1 MCVSWSAHFHH
12 PRRIYWKTPQE
23 EGCTIKTVIY
33 LDVLLLV
40 NFLVAYLLLQ
50 AAGVLTGQRAA
61 FARMLT
67 GSVCA
72 AVSALILFAP
82 ELSYPVQIM
91 YKLATALAIAAL
103 TFGWRDK
110 LRLLAAACWYA
121 ALNILL
127 AGLVVLIIFQTGTT
141 LLQTGN
147 LAVYLRVSP
156 LLLLG
161 LSGLCCG
168 AVEVGLRFF
177 RRRPAKQE
185 TVGLEFELCGTCIHL
200 RAMLDT
206 GCHLTDPITCMPVL
220 VVSLTDAG
228 SRLPPEIRQFLAGWF
243 AGGDKT
249 DPPAGAQLRLIPCS
263 TAAQRSLLPG
273 FAVQGIGLI
282 TENGVLGLGIVM
294 KTHSLNPKTTRVYY
308 ELIAPDSTKVL
319 DGYKD
324 LTLDMRREDTVRIMQ
339 VVPRSQMW
347 SAGQPNLYTLI
358 VKTRFEGRINEYV
371 PVKVGFRTV
380 AADKG
385 RLLVNG
391 EPAELRV
398 KEFEAEPQ
406 SGELD
411 TLRKLGYNT
420 LRLPAG
426 RLSRELLN
434 RCDSL
439 GFYVVDQ
446 LPIDTSR
453 AGLSRKEGG
462 NPSNDPQWLDA
473 YLDRTQQHYH
483 AVKRHP
489 SIVAFSL
496 ARESANGINLYESYL
511 RLKELEPDRPVIYTE
526 SGGEWNSDRLD
537 L

>member
-185 TVGLEFELCGTCIHL
+185 TVGLEFELVI
-200 RAMLDT
+200 A
-206 GCHLTDPITCMPVL
+206 
-220 VVSLTDAG
+220 
-228 SRLPPEIRQFLAGWF
+228 
-243 AGGDKT
+243 K
-249 DPPAGAQLRLIPCS
+249 
-263 TAAQRSLLPG
+263 
-273 FAVQGIGLI
+273 
-282 TENGVLGLGIVM
+282 TENGQLFMIPAFGVWTKTAVM
-294 KTHSLNPKTTRVYY
+294 RQES
-308 ELIAPDSTKVL
+308 
-319 DGYKD
+319 
-324 LTLDMRREDTVRIMQ
+324 MR
-339 VVPRSQMW
+339 
-347 SAGQPNLYTLI
+347 
-358 VKTRFEGRINEYV
+358 
-371 PVKVGFRTV
+371 
-380 AADKG
+380 
-385 RLLVNG
+385 
-391 EPAELRV
+391 
-398 KEFEAEPQ
+398 
-406 SGELD
+406 
-411 TLRKLGYNT
+411 
-420 LRLPAG
+420 
-426 RLSRELLN
+426 
-434 RCDSL
+434 
-439 GFYVVDQ
+439 
-446 LPIDTSR
+446 
-453 AGLSRKEGG
+453 
-462 NPSNDPQWLDA
+462 
-473 YLDRTQQHYH
+473 
-483 AVKRHP
+483 
-489 SIVAFSL
+489 
-496 ARESANGINLYESYL
+496 
-511 RLKELEPDRPVIYTE
+511 
-526 SGGEWNSDRLD
+526 
-537 L
+537 

>member
-82 ELSYPVQIM
+82 E
-91 YKLATALAIAAL
+91 LAIAAL

-177 RRRPAKQE
+177 RRRPSKQE

-220 VVSLTDAG
+220 VVSLDCG
-228 SRLPPEIRQFLAGWF
+228 F
-243 AGGDKT
+243 
-249 DPPAGAQLRLIPCS
+249 
-263 TAAQRSLLPG
+263 LPG
-273 FAVQGIGLI
+273 
-282 TENGVLGLGIVM
+282 
-294 KTHSLNPKTTRVYY
+294 
-308 ELIAPDSTKVL
+308 
-319 DGYKD
+319 
-324 LTLDMRREDTVRIMQ
+324 
-339 VVPRSQMW
+339 
-347 SAGQPNLYTLI
+347 
-358 VKTRFEGRINEYV
+358 
-371 PVKVGFRTV
+371 
-380 AADKG
+380 
-385 RLLVNG
+385 
-391 EPAELRV
+391 
-398 KEFEAEPQ
+398 
-406 SGELD
+406 
-411 TLRKLGYNT
+411 
-420 LRLPAG
+420 
-426 RLSRELLN
+426 
-434 RCDSL
+434 
-439 GFYVVDQ
+439 
-446 LPIDTSR
+446 
-453 AGLSRKEGG
+453 
-462 NPSNDPQWLDA
+462 
-473 YLDRTQQHYH
+473 
-483 AVKRHP
+483 
-489 SIVAFSL
+489 
-496 ARESANGINLYESYL
+496 
-511 RLKELEPDRPVIYTE
+511 
-526 SGGEWNSDRLD
+526 
-537 L
+537 

>member
-127 AGLVVLIIFQTGTT
+127 AGLVVLIIFQSGTT

-228 SRLPPEIRQFLAGWF
+228 SRLPPEVRQFLASWF

-273 FAVQGIGLI
+273 FAVRNIGLI
-282 TENGVLGLGIVM
+282 TKTGVLQLGR
-294 KTHSLNPKTTRVYY
+294 TA
-308 ELIAPDSTKVL
+308 IAFAPESF
-319 DGYKD
+319 G
-324 LTLDMRREDTVRIMQ
+324 
-339 VVPRSQMW
+339 
-347 SAGQPNLYTLI
+347 
-358 VKTRFEGRINEYV
+358 
-371 PVKVGFRTV
+371 
-380 AADKG
+380 
-385 RLLVNG
+385 
-391 EPAELRV
+391 
-398 KEFEAEPQ
+398 
-406 SGELD
+406 
-411 TLRKLGYNT
+411 
-420 LRLPAG
+420 
-426 RLSRELLN
+426 
-434 RCDSL
+434 
-439 GFYVVDQ
+439 
-446 LPIDTSR
+446 
-453 AGLSRKEGG
+453 
-462 NPSNDPQWLDA
+462 DPQYEA
-473 YLDRTQQHYH
+473 
-483 AVKRHP
+483 
-489 SIVAFSL
+489 
-496 ARESANGINLYESYL
+496 LY
-511 RLKELEPDRPVIYTE
+511 
-526 SGGEWNSDRLD
+526 GSDFL
-537 L
+537 